1 MPDRDAASA
10 PQPGKV
16 VFANDL
22 PYTVAEEN
30 PLEALK
36 TTLAFSVDDWS
47 SSRAM
52 SWVYGIV
59 LGWDDEHP
67 DDNGAM
73 AEQAERHGWDAA
85 AVERLRRLHAVFVRM
100 VEASK

>member
-1 MPDRDAASA
+1 MTDPPRASA
-10 PQPGKV
+10 PRPERI
-16 VFANDL
+16 VFTNDL
-22 PYTVAEEN
+22 PYTMGEEN

-36 TTLAFSVDDWS
+36 TTLAFAVDDWGH
-47 SSRAM
+47 SRAM

-73 AEQAERHGWDAA
+73 EEQAARHGWDAA
-85 AVERLRRLHAVFVRM
+85 AVERLRRLHAAFVRM